1 MSLPTKEAQKPELI
15 GDVGIA
21 TTSKS
26 GPDVFGDIDK
36 RLSLLLDRANKLEST
51 LNRLNDE
58 RADNDSDMDP
68 DMDLITSE
76 AVDVDDDEYNLEVD
90 DLDLDA
96 GDIDIDDDADDSDAD
111 NAEKIDL
118 NAHED

>member
-36 RLSLLLDRANKLEST
+36 RLSALLDRANKLEST

-58 RADNDSDMDP
+58 RADNNSDLDP
-68 DMDLITSE
+68 DMDLISSE
-76 AVDVDDDEYNLEVD
+76 DVDDDEYNLEVD

-96 GDIDIDDDADDSDAD
+96 DDYDIDDAEDSDAD
-111 NAEKIDL
+111 NTEKIDL